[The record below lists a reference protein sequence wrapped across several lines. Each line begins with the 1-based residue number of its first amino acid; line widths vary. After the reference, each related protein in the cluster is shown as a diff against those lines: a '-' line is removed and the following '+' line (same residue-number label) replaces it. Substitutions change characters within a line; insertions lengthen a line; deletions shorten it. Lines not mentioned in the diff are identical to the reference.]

1 MPFIAHE
8 ESNGL
13 VWLTSSLLAEVPHG
27 FSTRRG
33 GVSAPPWDT
42 LNLRPSCGDAPEH
55 LEENYRRFCGAVG
68 TDVERVVLARQ
79 VHETTVRPCTAADTG
94 KGLWRERDYTADGL
108 VTGEPELPLTVFSAD
123 CGVILLYDPVRRAI
137 GAVHAGWR
145 GTAAGIAAKAVAAMT
160 DAFGCR
166 PEDIRAA
173 IGPCIGK
180 CCFETD
186 ADVPAAMVSAL
197 GEKAQPAIEA
207 RGEKF
212 HVDLKAINALWLR
225 EAGVAAI
232 DISPDCTACDPA
244 RYWSHRR
251 VGDRRGSLAGIIV
264 LK

>member
-1 MPFIAHE
+1 MFHRVIMGNLEYSVAD
-8 ESNGL
+8 
-13 VWLTSSLLAEVPHG
+13 SLAGVSHG
-27 FSTRRG
+27 FSTRLG
-33 GVSAPPWDT
+33 GVSTGHLAS
-42 LNLRPSCGDAPEH
+42 LNLGHHRGDDPEH
-55 LEENYRRFCGAVG
+55 VLENYRILGRAIGFTPEDTVFPMQRH
-68 TDVERVVLARQ
+68 TDL
-79 VHETTVRPCTAADTG
+79 VR
-94 KGLWRERDYTADGL
+94 L
-108 VTGEPELPLTVFSAD
+108 VTEAQRGEGLFRETAQVCDGQITDRPGVALVAFSAD
-123 CGVILLYDPVRRAI
+123 CTPVLLYDPVRRAI

-186 ADVPAAMVSAL
+186 ADVPEAMVSAL
-197 GEKAQPAIEA
+197 DEKARPAIEA

-212 HVDLKAINALWLR
+212 HVDLKSINALWLR

>member
-1 MPFIAHE
+1 MFHRVQQGNLQYSMAD
-8 ESNGL
+8 
-13 VWLTSSLLAEVPHG
+13 SLCGAVHC
-27 FSTRRG
+27 FSTRLG
-33 GVSAPPWDT
+33 GISQGHLSA
-42 LNLRPSCGDAPEH
+42 LNLGLHRGDDPAH
-55 LEENYRRFCGAVG
+55 VLENYRILGDAVG
-68 TDVERVVLARQ
+68 FS
-79 VHETTVRPCTAADTG
+79 PADTVCG
-94 KGLWRERDYTADGL
+94 HQRHTDLIHVVTEENRGEGLLREHDRICDGQITDRPGVAL
-108 VTGEPELPLTVFSAD
+108 VTFSAD
-123 CGVILLYDPVRRAI
+123 CTPILLFDPVRRAV

-186 ADVPAAMVSAL
+186 ADVPEAMVSAL
-197 GEKAQPAIEA
+197 DEKARPAIEA